1 MSEQLVRSIYVK
13 GLFGL
18 YDYHLGI
25 DNDFGNAVI
34 LYGDNGVGKSTIL
47 RLAFHLLSAKGD
59 RGHRTALYKTKYEKI
74 EVTLESGMIFSAS
87 FSDKKGRKYLNFLIV
102 DKDNNEITGW
112 DYTPGGRS
120 GRRVK
125 MEDGSVF
132 YVDDMYDEKEEFLIS
147 SVSSGIMDDYQR
159 NKIKKLDVKNK
170 KRGEGY
176 YLRFLKD
183 LAPNVFILNADRKL
197 ECDLVSDPTDEV
209 ELREAMRYGSP
220 KSINDLV
227 ARSRE
232 IALSQ
237 ALNAANKWIARKA
250 VLGTNQGSDNVHS
263 VYVKILGHLVSP
275 TSNKKLTITDEEVT
289 ALIKKLDKI
298 GNETAELAKYEFATV
313 LDMSEFKSVLSSQY
327 HSQNSLPSDLL
338 KPYIESLEGRLEA
351 VRPIYQTV
359 DKFISIVN
367 ELLTDKRIGFHL
379 SRGFYIRNAFDEP
392 LSPSQ
397 LSSGEQQLLLLF
409 CYVLVAKDISSVFMI
424 DEPEISLNIKWQRQL
439 VQALLDITEDSN
451 IQFIFA
457 SHSLEII
464 SQNRK
469 RVVKLENKR
478 KANLVN

>member
-1 MSEQLVRSIYVK
+1 MSEQLVKSIYVK

-18 YDYHLGI
+18 YEYYLGEG
-25 DNDFGNAVI
+25 NNFGNAVI

-59 RGHRTALYKTKYEKI
+59 RGHRTELFKAKFERL
-74 EVTLESGMIFSAS
+74 EVTLESGIKFTATIG
-87 FSDKKGRKYLNFLIV
+87 DKKARRSLILLIL
-102 DKDNNEITGW
+102 DEEGKEITGW
-112 DYTPGGRS
+112 EYFPGSKS
-120 GRRVK
+120 GRRIHT
-125 MEDGSVF
+125 EDGSII
-132 YVDDMYDEKEEFLIS
+132 YVDEVYDDKDEFS
-147 SVSSGIMDDYQR
+147 SVGLESFQPR
-159 NKIKKLDVKNK
+159 KIEKHDIKNK
-170 KRGEGY
+170 RRGERY
-176 YLRFLKD
+176 YINILKD

-209 ELREAMRYGSP
+209 ELRQTMRYGNT

-237 ALNAANKWIARKA
+237 ALGAANKWIARKA

-263 VYVKILGHLVSP
+263 VYIKILGHLVSP
-275 TSNKKLTITDEEVT
+275 TNNKKITITDNEIT
-289 ALIKKLDKI
+289 ALIDVLQKI
-298 GNETAELAKYEFATV
+298 EAETTDLAKYEFATA
-313 LDMSEFKSVLSSQY
+313 LDMSEFEKVLSSQY

-338 KPYIESLEGRLEA
+338 KPYIESLEGRLKA

-367 ELLTDKRIGFHL
+367 ELLTDKKIGYHL
-379 SRGFYIRNAFDEP
+379 SQGFYIKNSFGEP
-392 LSPSQ
+392 LTPSQ

-464 SQNRK
+464 SQNRN
-469 RVVKLENKR
+469 RVVKLFNKNELSR
-478 KANLVN
+478 LVNIE

>member
-1 MSEQLVRSIYVK
+1 MSQQLVKSISVE

-18 YDYHLGI
+18 YDYHLEL
-25 DNDFGNAVI
+25 DNGFDNAVI

-59 RGHRTALYKTKYEKI
+59 RGHRTALFKTRFYKL
-74 EVTLESGMIFSAS
+74 EVTLESNVKFLAVA
-87 FSDKKGRKYLNFLIV
+87 DEKKGRRYLTLSIR
-102 DKDNNEITGW
+102 DQHDNEITGW
-112 DYTPGGRS
+112 EYHPGSKS
-120 GRRVK
+120 GRQVYL
-125 MEDGSVF
+125 EDGTSVYF
-132 YVDDMYDEKEEFLIS
+132 DDIYEEKDEYSRVSVESFHPKSKILIE
-147 SVSSGIMDDYQR
+147 
-159 NKIKKLDVKNK
+159 N
-170 KRGEGY
+170 KRGERN
-176 YLRFLKD
+176 YLSVLKD

-197 ECDLVSDPTDEV
+197 ECDLVSDPADEV
-209 ELREAMRYGSP
+209 ELRETMRYGSP

-263 VYVKILGHLVSP
+263 VYVKILGHLIS
-275 TSNKKLTITDEEVT
+275 SSNNKKLTISEDEVT
-289 ALIKKLDKI
+289 SLIIKLEKI
-298 GNETAELAKYEFATV
+298 GKETAELAKYEFATY
-313 LDMSEFKSVLSSQY
+313 LDMSEFKKVLSS
-327 HSQNSLPSDLL
+327 HFHIQNSLPSDLL

-367 ELLTDKRIGFHL
+367 QLLTDKSIGFHL
-379 SRGFYIRNAFDEP
+379 SRGFYINNAFGES

-469 RVVKLENKR
+469 RVVKLVNK
-478 KANLVN
+478 NG